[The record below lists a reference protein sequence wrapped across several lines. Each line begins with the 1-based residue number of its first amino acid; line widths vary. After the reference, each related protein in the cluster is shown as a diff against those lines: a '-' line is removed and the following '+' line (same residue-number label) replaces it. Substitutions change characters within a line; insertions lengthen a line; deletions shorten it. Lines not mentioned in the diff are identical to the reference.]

1 MKFILSQTSLAACLS
16 LLLFSTPPPAV
27 ASRTCYLPSGE
38 VEENDAPCFPQ
49 NPESACCGGSQYV
62 CATNNMCAHYDGG
75 YYVIGS
81 CTDPTWNN
89 PACPGYCFFRDH
101 VHNSV
106 VRCAEDTYCC
116 LDGPE
121 CNCTTQDNT
130 HKIFDFLPPYSSLVG
145 SSVSLNSAVET
156 TSLFTPSGAIQPP
169 PTTDST
175 ASIKLT
181 RSTAATNTGTQ
192 STASPASTFRS
203 RSSSGSPSSLVNPT
217 RTGDGAAG
225 FTLAPQSPV
234 EKTKDDD
241 IGMKIGLGV
250 GIPLAA
256 IAVFLGALVY
266 RVWMRGA
273 AASAGANTGA
283 DAARSGHNS
292 RYSSVSGGDAGGGIA
307 GFFNKLWRK
316 EDPTTR
322 IPMLANTSPS
332 EVRDISINH
341 PANGPEFSLTHGYFK
356 PDAVPVTQTGH
367 QVHEVP

>member
-1 MKFILSQTSLAACLS
+1 
-16 LLLFSTPPPAV
+16 
-27 ASRTCYLPSGE
+27 
-38 VEENDAPCFPQ
+38 
-49 NPESACCGGSQYV
+49 
-62 CATNNMCAHYDGG
+62 MCAHYDGG
-75 YYVIGS
+75 
-81 CTDPTWNN
+81 
-89 PACPGYCFFRDH
+89 DH

-145 SSVSLNSAVET
+145 SSVSLNSTVET
-156 TSLFTPSGAIQPP
+156 TSLFTPSGVIPP
-169 PTTDST
+169 PRTTDST
-175 ASIKLT
+175 ASTK
-181 RSTAATNTGTQ
+181 STGSTPATNTGTQ
-192 STASPASTFRS
+192 STATLASTFRS
-203 RSSSGSPSSLVNPT
+203 GASSGSPSSLINPT

-273 AASAGANTGA
+273 VASAGANTGA

-292 RYSSVSGGDAGGGIA
+292 RYSSVSGGDAGGGIS

-316 EDPTTR
+316 EDPTSR

-332 EVRDISINH
+332 EARDIPMNH
-341 PANGPEFSLTHGYFK
+341 PANGPEFSLIHGYFK

-367 QVHEVP
+367 QVHEMP